1 MPLNLESLSDAAKAA
16 LLARLANTLTICARN
31 TYEVGT
37 ENVVDSQTLRS
48 YNELLH
54 RVTGSVAT
62 HLAGSEGYS
71 LQSIIEMIRS
81 FGVNHGRAGEMG
93 WALEYALKMT
103 EKGLA
108 G

>member
-1 MPLNLESLSDAAKAA
+1 MPLNLESLPDAAKAT

-37 ENVVDSQTLRS
+37 ENVFDSQTLRS

-54 RVTGSVAT
+54 QVTGSVVT
-62 HLAGSEGYS
+62 HLAGSEGDS

-81 FGVNHGRAGEMG
+81 FGINHGRAGEMG
-93 WALEYALKMT
+93 WALQFALQMT
-103 EKGLA
+103 EKDLA
-108 G
+108 E